1 MQVGLYGVVNKYDRD
16 RIDGAAKPSE
26 MGLQPVQCFLAVLR
40 RKPVLLVWKIDQPGW
55 QDANDAGQAETN
67 QRAQNAHAHK
77 NGEERLLGLPAV
89 RIAAAVEMRCH
100 HVG

>member
-1 MQVGLYGVVNKYDRD
+1 MASPPVVTPGGVTGLNITKYQR
-16 RIDGAAKPSE
+16 
-26 MGLQPVQCFLAVLR
+26 
-40 RKPVLLVWKIDQPGW
+40 GW

-89 RIAAAVEMRCH
+89 RIATAVEMRSQH
-100 HVG
+100 TGQLRV